1 MPVKHPV
8 DTGEGRSRFDHI
20 AEAASNFT
28 SRPPFFAFCILLGLA
43 LVLAYALHWGET
55 VQHVLGDS
63 FAVLSLLLVAILK
76 NSERRAEYA
85 VHQKLDALL
94 AAALEERGDPEAPD
108 DAVKGLRVALSLH
121 DEV

>member
-8 DTGEGRSRFDHI
+8 DTGEGRTRFNHV

-28 SRPPFFAFCILLGLA
+28 SRPQFFVICILLGVA
-43 LVLAYALHWGET
+43 LVLSYTLDWGHT
-55 VQHVLGDS
+55 PQHVLGDA

-94 AAALEERGDPEAPD
+94 AAALDDRDDPEAPE
-108 DAVKGLRVALSLH
+108 DAREGLRVALSLH